1 MQCQYYPAI
10 AIGDKD
16 LHESHSQL
24 IKPYARFPL
33 MPVATAEKD
42 KECILTL
49 FLFAMIA
56 TELVHHGLH
65 MELHHHHTIF
75 A

>member
-16 LHESHSQL
+16 LNESHSQL

-49 FLFAMIA
+49 
-56 TELVHHGLH
+56 
-65 MELHHHHTIF
+65 
-75 A
+75 

>member
-1 MQCQYYPAI
+1 MA
-10 AIGDKD
+10 
-16 LHESHSQL
+16 
-24 IKPYARFPL
+24 
-33 MPVATAEKD
+33 MATAEKD

-49 FLFAMIA
+49 FLYTMIA

-65 MELHHHHTIF
+65 MELNNHHTIF